1 MSGHRQS
8 HALPYRIGGRW
19 PVEIYKTHERYGD
32 VVRIAPN
39 ELSFRTIQA
48 SEDIYGF
55 QQKKPQFLK
64 SAFYDNPDQMSPL
77 GAERDPAKLPE
88 TRRLFTHAFSA
99 TWLKDRKP
107 TIISYVDLPVHKLSK
122 EGDRPEGVLIDQVS
136 GLKYLQCTFS
146 LILTTQWLL

>member
-1 MSGHRQS
+1 M
-8 HALPYRIGGRW
+8 PYRIGGRW